1 MSGLE
6 KIISR
11 IMEQANAQAEEITA
25 EARKEADDILAAASK
40 EVEQMKEDAAVKSR
54 RAIENYRSRAESA
67 ADMQKRTAVLRAK
80 QEMIQDMLEKA
91 YNAICKEDD
100 EAYFNRIET
109 MIGQYAQ
116 PGNGEIVFSSKDRNR
131 LPQDFT
137 ARIGAAAA
145 KAGGTLTVRENGAD
159 IENGFILV
167 YGGIEENCTIRAMFD
182 TKKDELT
189 DIIQKILYG

>member
-1 MSGLE
+1 MSGLD
-6 KIISR
+6 KIIGR
-11 IMEQANAQAEEITA
+11 IMEQANAQASEITA
-25 EARKEADDILAAASK
+25 QAKKEADEILAAASK

-54 RAIENYRSRAESA
+54 RAIENYKSRAESA

-91 YNAICKEDD
+91 YKKVCSEDE
-100 EAYFNRIET
+100 EAYFKRIET

-116 PGNGEIVFSSKDRNR
+116 PEHGEIVFSNKDKDR
-131 LPQDFT
+131 LPQNFK
-137 ARIGAAAA
+137 ARIEAAAV
-145 KAGGTLTVRENGAD
+145 KAGGTLSVRENGAD

-189 DIIQKILYG
+189 DIIQKILYE